1 MKNKLIFIVLL
12 ISIVLVICLAAF
24 GFRIGKFEIPSISKM
39 IAKNNNINANIET
52 VTRLTSS
59 DYPSSVTKLETTID
73 SLKIQKEKYEQISGF
88 SEDDKKVYETEK
100 YDIGYLWTILGEYA
114 TKNNINLAMD
124 VKRSTGTD
132 LYNLYFTVQG
142 EYVDISDLI
151 TKIENDSNLSFR
163 IYNFNLVP
171 GSSNVKLKATFT
183 VKDVNID
190 GGSLIKNTN
199 SVASSLN
206 TSKST
211 TSDTNS
217 TNTVQND

>member
-1 MKNKLIFIVLL
+1 MKNKLIFIILV
-12 ISIVLVICLAAF
+12 ISFVLVICLASF
-24 GFRIGKFEIPSISKM
+24 GLKVGNFEIPSISKL
-39 IAKNNNINANIET
+39 ITKNENINTNIET

-59 DYPSSVTKLETTID
+59 DYPNSVTKLETTID

-88 SEDDKKVYETEK
+88 SEDDKQVYETEK
-100 YDIGYLWTILGEYA
+100 YDIGYLWTTLGEYA

-142 EYVDISDLI
+142 EYVEISDFV

-163 IYNFNLVP
+163 IYNFKLVP

-190 GGSLIKNTN
+190 GDSLIKSTA
-199 SVASSLN
+199 SVASNLN

-211 TSDTNS
+211 TSDTDS

>member
-39 IAKNNNINANIET
+39 IAKNNDINTNIET

-59 DYPSSVTKLETTID
+59 DYPNSVTKLETTID

-88 SEDDKKVYETEK
+88 SEDDKQVYETEK
-100 YDIGYLWTILGEYA
+100 YDIGYLWTTLGEYA
-114 TKNNINLAMD
+114 TKNNVNLAMD
-124 VKRSTGTD
+124 VKRSTGAD

-142 EYVDISDLI
+142 EYVDISDFI

-190 GGSLIKNTN
+190 WIINK
-199 SVASSLN
+199 
-206 TSKST
+206 KYK
-211 TSDTNS
+211 
-217 TNTVQND
+217 

>member
-39 IAKNNNINANIET
+39 IAKNNDINTNIET

-59 DYPSSVTKLETTID
+59 DYPNSVTKLETTID

-88 SEDDKKVYETEK
+88 SEDDKQVYETEK
-100 YDIGYLWTILGEYA
+100 YDIGYLWTTLGEYA
-114 TKNNINLAMD
+114 TKNNVNLAMD
-124 VKRSTGTD
+124 VKRSTGAD

-142 EYVDISDLI
+142 EYVDISDFI

-217 TNTVQND
+217 ANTVQND